1 MAPAY
6 ISDLINARE
15 FARFL
20 LHSNSGNSGAIL
32 LHPSGKMKK
41 SFGDRSLNVAAALTL
56 WNALLASLR
65 NIDSI
70 TVTFKSC
77 PKTYLFKFAFSL

>member
-20 LHSNSGNSGAIL
+20 LHSNSGAIL